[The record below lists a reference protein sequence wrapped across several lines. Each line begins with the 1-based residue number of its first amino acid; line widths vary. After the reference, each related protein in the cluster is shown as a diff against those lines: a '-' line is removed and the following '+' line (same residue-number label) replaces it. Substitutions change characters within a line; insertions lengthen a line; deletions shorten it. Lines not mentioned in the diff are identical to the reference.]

1 VVLADIL
8 PGGPGDVAGL
18 KIGDIVLSFNGKPME
33 NARQFHVN
41 LYRQG
46 VSSVVALQ
54 ILRGAETIEKSVV
67 VFERSNSPEHFAS
80 RVTVGQHLVPR
91 LSILALPID
100 RSIAGLLA
108 GSPRR
113 SYGILVAR
121 LAMTTNG
128 PSYDLL
134 PGDIIYEVNR
144 ETVSTL
150 PELRAVVERQ
160 KDGGPLVLQVERA
173 GEIRYVEMRLD

>member
-1 VVLADIL
+1 MLA
-8 PGGPGDVAGL
+8 
-18 KIGDIVLSFNGKPME
+18 
-33 NARQFHVN
+33 
-41 LYRQG
+41 
-46 VSSVVALQ
+46 
-54 ILRGAETIEKSVV
+54 
-67 VFERSNSPEHFAS
+67 RSNSLERFAS
-80 RVTVGQHLVPR
+80 QVNERQHLVPR

-100 RSIAGLLA
+100 ASIAELLP

-128 PSYDLL
+128 PSGDLL

-150 PELRAVVERQ
+150 PELRAVMERQ
-160 KDGGPLVLQVERA
+160 KDGEPLVLQVERA
-173 GEIRYVEMRLD
+173 GRIRYVEMRLD